1 MKKLK
6 VETAGPNWFNLP
18 APDMTD
24 EVKKDLHIL
33 RSRGVLDPKRHY
45 KKETLGQSKFFQ
57 MGTVI
62 EGPTEFYS
70 SRLVRKDR
78 RNHIVEELL
87 ADHESR
93 SYFKKKYAEIQ
104 DNKSKFTKRRGKFAT
119 PSRRKNR

>member
-1 MKKLK
+1 M
-6 VETAGPNWFNLP
+6 ETAGPNWFNLP

-45 KKETLGQSKFFQ
+45 KKETLGESKFFQ

-87 ADHESR
+87 ADQESR
-93 SYFKKKYAEIQ
+93 SYFKKKYSEIQ
-104 DNKSKFTKRRGKFAT
+104 DKKSKFTKRRGKFAM